1 MSPSDA
7 SLELHT
13 IDLSTWTF
21 SNKREIYDRVVAQVC
36 GAARQY
42 GFFHVHGHGLP
53 VSLPHGLAS

>member
-1 MSPSDA
+1 MFPSDA

-13 IDLSTWTF
+13 IGLSTWTF
-21 SNKREIYDRVVAQVC
+21 SNKRGIKDRVVVQVC

-42 GFFHVHGHGLP
+42 GFFHVHGHGIP